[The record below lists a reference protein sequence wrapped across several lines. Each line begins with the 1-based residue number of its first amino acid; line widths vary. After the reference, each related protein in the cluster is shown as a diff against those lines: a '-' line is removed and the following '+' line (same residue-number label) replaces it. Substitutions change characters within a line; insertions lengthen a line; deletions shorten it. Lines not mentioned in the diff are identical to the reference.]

1 MADLN
6 PITAT
11 EHTDLITASVDSS
24 PTMADM
30 VDTSLIMAD
39 MVDISLTMAD
49 MVDINP
55 ITEDSEDTNPFMA
68 VTEDTDLITVATE
81 DTDTVKGM
89 VTGILTEL
97 AMEITFLTDTETR
110 MWTKHTKIPNPTKF
124 LNLITPTLTITSTK
138 CTSTQTLRMI
148 IKQTTSTLKS
158 GGICKMANM
167 DTSNRNTESTLKF
180 NPIMVTVVITAQDM
194 EVMPMAV
201 TENLTTEEVMEANIN
216 TEVVLDMEDTE
227 VVHTAVTKNF
237 EAAVKDRK
245 MPNTT
250 RMDNSGQKMKIKNE
264 IELPLEVSFNVNNL
278 VSFFLAVI
286 FISLRSMKWNL

>member
-1 MADLN
+1 
-6 PITAT
+6 
-11 EHTDLITASVDSS
+11 
-24 PTMADM
+24 M
-30 VDTSLIMAD
+30 VVISLIMAD
-39 MVDISLTMAD
+39 MVDTSLTMAD

-55 ITEDSEDTNPFMA
+55 ITED
-68 VTEDTDLITVATE
+68 
-81 DTDTVKGM
+81 TDTAKGM
-89 VTGILTEL
+89 VTDILTEL
-97 AMEITFLTDTETR
+97 AMEITVLSDTETR

-148 IKQTTSTLKS
+148 TKQTTSTLKS

-201 TENLTTEEVMEANIN
+201 TENLITEEATKKITTEEVMEANIN

-237 EAAVKDRK
+237 EAAVMDRK

>member
-1 MADLN
+1 MGD
-6 PITAT
+6 
-11 EHTDLITASVDSS
+11 
-24 PTMADM
+24 
-30 VDTSLIMAD
+30 
-39 MVDISLTMAD
+39 
-49 MVDINP
+49 
-55 ITEDSEDTNPFMA
+55 PFMA

-138 CTSTQTLRMI
+138 CTWAQTLRMI

-180 NPIMVTVVITAQDM
+180 NPIMVTVVITAQD
-194 EVMPMAV
+194 
-201 TENLTTEEVMEANIN
+201 

>member
-1 MADLN
+1 MED
-6 PITAT
+6 
-11 EHTDLITASVDSS
+11 SVDLSL
-24 PTMADM
+24 TMADM
-30 VDTSLIMAD
+30 VVISLIMAD
-39 MVDISLTMAD
+39 MVDTSLTMAD

-55 ITEDSEDTNPFMA
+55 ITEDSEDTNPITAMGDTDPFMA
-68 VTEDTDLITVATE
+68 VTEDTDPITVATE
-81 DTDTVKGM
+81 DTDTAKGM
-89 VTGILTEL
+89 VTDILTEL
-97 AMEITFLTDTETR
+97 AMEITVLSDTETR

-148 IKQTTSTLKS
+148 TKQTTSTLKS

-194 EVMPMAV
+194 EVM
-201 TENLTTEEVMEANIN
+201 
-216 TEVVLDMEDTE
+216 DMEDTE

-237 EAAVKDRK
+237 EAVVMDRK

-278 VSFFLAVI
+278 VLF
-286 FISLRSMKWNL
+286 